1 MLSRVPTGVAEQQQG
16 CAPLAISLGW
26 SYMASGGRA
35 SASPAPRRADSAEQ
49 VDTLVSLV
57 GRLSAGVI
65 PTRVKAD
72 SFRGFQTGA
81 SQIPWRR
88 TGGSPCGQGLHFV
101 RTMMQPSFGP

>member
-1 MLSRVPTGVAEQQQG
+1 MPKWRLAVRSEFPEFIGTALPAPFGVSAPDK
-16 CAPLAISLGW
+16 ARPLAG
-26 SYMASGGRA
+26 
-35 SASPAPRRADSAEQ
+35 SAE
-49 VDTLVSLV
+49 VTRKNGHPRIKHLIL
-57 GRLSAGVI
+57 

-81 SQIPWRR
+81 SQTLWRR

>member
-1 MLSRVPTGVAEQQQG
+1 MFAASIRFSQPVITPERGGVVSTTTRCYYTQVYFRIRYFMEHAAT
-16 CAPLAISLGW
+16 C
-26 SYMASGGRA
+26 GR
-35 SASPAPRRADSAEQ
+35 SF
-49 VDTLVSLV
+49 TKL
-57 GRLSAGVI
+57 I

-81 SQIPWRR
+81 SQTLWRR

>member
-1 MLSRVPTGVAEQQQG
+1 MSRFCPSATIATLGLDLGKNSFHLVGQDERGAIVLRIKLSRAQ
-16 CAPLAISLGW
+16 L
-26 SYMASGGRA
+26 
-35 SASPAPRRADSAEQ
+35 
-49 VDTLVSLV
+49 
-57 GRLSAGVI
+57 I

-81 SQIPWRR
+81 SQTLWRR